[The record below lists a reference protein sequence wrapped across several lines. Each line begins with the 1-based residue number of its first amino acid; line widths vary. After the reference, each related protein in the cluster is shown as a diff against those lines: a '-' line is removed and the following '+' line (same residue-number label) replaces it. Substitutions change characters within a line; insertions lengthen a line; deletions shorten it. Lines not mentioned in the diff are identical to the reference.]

1 MPLGVCP
8 YAYMDIHSK
17 RVAFWTSWD
26 ADDCTKEAQDGS
38 WHSFLL
44 KGRDDLRLDGRIMQ
58 LLRMVPRLRSVLCW
72 GSKAMI
78 D

>member
-1 MPLGVCP
+1 MHMHM
-8 YAYMDIHSK
+8 YIYIH
-17 RVAFWTSWD
+17 TSRH
-26 ADDCTKEAQDGS
+26 ADDCAKEAQDGS

-58 LLRMVPRLRSVLCW
+58 LLRMVLRLRSVLCW

-78 D
+78 LTHQKTDK